1 MLSDFL
7 MSKGF
12 FRQRQR
18 RERRA
23 QRCEAMR
30 SDRSFCPS
38 RRHPLHLGSILM
50 MSVWFKE
57 LDFGPKNQN
66 IWNIWNLEHM
76 CLIKKLVWNFVKH
89 VVHSFWT
96 HQTEL
101 AKDPLLTLGTN
112 VASTRAVHSAH
123 CALRGARRA
132 RISGVVRSVFKVWD
146 LLIMAQSS
154 VNLPKL
160 PTKSRGNHHMV
171 SANGG
176 IMFFKE
182 PQKQF
187 NESTQQFPGSCS
199 AGSQIGVK
207 LPDPGKTR
215 LWRRDRPMDTPRIW
229 GPFSGGKPNHAR
241 YHVPVKICGTKK
253 TANCSLVNHR
263 FPECNDHFKD
273 FEGYNTQ
280 AQAHIHKKNVYI
292 KRYSTFRSSA
302 PCQKLPI
309 YTWDH
314 MSKTLHSWGFPIAM
328 LPCLI
333 TGGGIESILQWQLLQ
348 GGLKAVCQYVSVQ
361 CFFPIIPQFRK
372 PTINSRHQ
380 LKGPQLW
387 SIYPTAPKMVGTSLA
402 PKRKPSTPHH
412 PKAWNCPSHPCTGA
426 LLRPCARGVF
436 GAVVG
441 WWQGRVPHA
450 LYSGVISRAV
460 GADA

>member
-1 MLSDFL
+1 MVESCFSRNHKNNLMNQLSNSQEVAVL
-7 MSKGF
+7 GRRSELN
-12 FRQRQR
+12 FRI
-18 RERRA
+18 
-23 QRCEAMR
+23 
-30 SDRSFCPS
+30 
-38 RRHPLHLGSILM
+38 LG
-50 MSVWFKE
+50 
-57 LDFGPKNQN
+57 
-66 IWNIWNLEHM
+66 
-76 CLIKKLVWNFVKH
+76 KH
-89 VVHSFWT
+89 VSEDVIGPWILPGF
-96 HQTEL
+96 E
-101 AKDPLLTLGTN
+101 D
-112 VASTRAVHSAH
+112 HSAEANQIMQDTMFLWKYVVQKKQLIVH
-123 CALRGARRA
+123 WLIIVFPNATTILRILKGIIPR
-132 RISGVVRSVFKVWD
+132 
-146 LLIMAQSS
+146 
-154 VNLPKL
+154 PKL
-160 PTKSRGNHHMV
+160 IYT
-171 SANGG
+171 
-176 IMFFKE
+176 
-182 PQKQF
+182 
-187 NESTQQFPGSCS
+187 
-199 AGSQIGVK
+199 
-207 LPDPGKTR
+207 
-215 LWRRDRPMDTPRIW
+215 
-229 GPFSGGKPNHAR
+229 
-241 YHVPVKICGTKK
+241 
-253 TANCSLVNHR
+253 
-263 FPECNDHFKD
+263 
-273 FEGYNTQ
+273 
-280 AQAHIHKKNVYI
+280 KKNVYI